1 MAARAEGAE
10 HGGVEG
16 EEQAREDTVPLVAP
30 RRKLSAE
37 LARRRP
43 DLPDPD
49 ALIAAGLVLV
59 DGAVVANPASM
70 VSPGS
75 AIVVDDP
82 EPLRGTLKLGPAL
95 DRFGVDPA
103 GRVCL
108 DAGASAGGFT
118 STLLDRGARR
128 VYAVD
133 VGYGQLLGSLRQ
145 DERVVNLERTNVAEL
160 DSERVPDPVD
170 VVTLDIGYLSLA
182 DGVPQLSG
190 LSFAAGADLVALV
203 KPMFELRL
211 GEPPDDRPALEE
223 ALSRATAGVE
233 AAGWRVVASMDS
245 PVRGGG
251 GAAELFLHAQRP

>member
-1 MAARAEGAE
+1 M
-10 HGGVEG
+10 
-16 EEQAREDTVPLVAP
+16 AP
-30 RRKLSAE
+30 RRKLSIE

-49 ALIAAGLVLV
+49 ALIAAGQVLV
-59 DGAVVANPASM
+59 DGAVVTNPQSM

-75 AIVVDDP
+75 AVSVDDP

-95 DRFGVDPA
+95 DRFGVNPT

-118 STLLDRGARR
+118 STLLERGARR

-133 VGYGQLLGSLRQ
+133 VGFGQLLGSLRQ
-145 DERVVNLERTNVAEL
+145 DDRVVNLERTNVADLDTTLVPEGIEL
-160 DSERVPDPVD
+160 
-170 VVTLDIGYLSLA
+170 VTLDLGYLSLA
-182 DGVPQLSG
+182 EGVPQLAR
-190 LSFAAGADLVALV
+190 LEYAPRADLVALV

-211 GEPPDDRPALEE
+211 GEPPDDRPTLAE
-223 ALSRATAGVE
+223 ALGRATQGVE
-233 AAGWRVVASMDS
+233 RAGWRVDASMDS

-251 GAAELFLHAQRP
+251 GAAELFLHARRR

>member
-1 MAARAEGAE
+1 M
-10 HGGVEG
+10 
-16 EEQAREDTVPLVAP
+16 AP
-30 RRKLSAE
+30 RRKLASE
-37 LARRRP
+37 LARRRH
-43 DLPDPD
+43 DLPDPV
-49 ALIAAGLVLV
+49 ALIEAGRVLV
-59 DGAVVANPASM
+59 DGAVVSNPASM

-95 DRFGVDPA
+95 DRFGVDVA

-145 DERVVNLERTNVAEL
+145 DERVVSLERTNVADL
-160 DSERVPDPVD
+160 DGALVPDPVD
-170 VVTLDIGYLSLA
+170 VVTLDLGYLSLA
-182 DGVPQLSG
+182 EGVPQLNG
-190 LSFAAGADLVALV
+190 LAFAPGADLVALV

-211 GEPPDDRPALEE
+211 GAPPEDRPTLDDAL
-223 ALSRATAGVE
+223 ARATDGVE
-233 AAGWRVVASMDS
+233 RAGWRVVGSMDS

-251 GAAELFLHAQRP
+251 GAAELFLHARRALDQRGARA

>member
-1 MAARAEGAE
+1 
-10 HGGVEG
+10 VEG
-16 EEQAREDTVPLVAP
+16 EEQAREDTVPVVAP

-37 LARRRP
+37 LARRRS
-43 DLPDPD
+43 DLPDPVE
-49 ALIAAGLVLV
+49 LIAAGRVLV
-59 DGAVVANPASM
+59 DGAVVANPDSM

-118 STLLDRGARR
+118 STLLERGARR

-145 DERVVNLERTNVAEL
+145 NERVVNLERTNVADL
-160 DSERVPDPVD
+160 DEKLVPDAID
-170 VVTLDIGYLSLA
+170 LVTLDLGYLSLA
-182 DGVPQLSG
+182 DGVPQLNG
-190 LSFAAGADLVALV
+190 LAFAPGADLVALV

-211 GEPPDDRPALEE
+211 GEPPEERLALDE
-223 ALSRATAGVE
+223 ALKRASAGVE
-233 AAGWRVVASMDS
+233 SAGWRMTGSMDS

-251 GAAELFLHAQRP
+251 GAAELFLHARRP